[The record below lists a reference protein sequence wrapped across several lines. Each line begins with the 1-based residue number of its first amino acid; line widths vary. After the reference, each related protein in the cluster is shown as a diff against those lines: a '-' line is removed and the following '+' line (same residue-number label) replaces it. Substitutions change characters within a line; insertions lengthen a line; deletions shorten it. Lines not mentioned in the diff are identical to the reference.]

1 MLRRREWIIKAAAV
15 ERWWRCKR
23 VALST
28 CIAGVE
34 RRRLSWLHVLQRL
47 RPRRRRMLRRLREGV
62 AAAEGVCGRGLR
74 EGVCEGVRRRHHST
88 PNRGGFK
95 ARAVIERR
103 RRGLERGCSPAAA
116 ERVLPAARMRRC
128 GVEGAPGWRFG
139 KLRHA
144 TRGARL
150 RRRLVRRCE
159 RVLIARRRKCIK
171 AGAAVGPARGQRGEG
186 VASKGVR
193 PTPSKAAAAGGS
205 AA

>member
-1 MLRRREWIIKAAAV
+1 MLRRREWIIEAATV
-15 ERWWRCKR
+15 VRWWRCKR
-23 VALST
+23 VALAT

-34 RRRLSWLHVLQRL
+34 RQRLSWLCVLQHL
-47 RPRRRRMLRRLREGV
+47 RPRRRRMLRRLRKGV
-62 AAAEGVCGRGLR
+62 AAEGVCGRGLR
-74 EGVCEGVRRRHHST
+74 EGVCEGFRRRRRST

-103 RRGLERGCSPAAA
+103 RRDLERGCSPAAA
-116 ERVLPAARMRRC
+116 KRVLPAARMRRC

-139 KLRHA
+139 KLRNT

-150 RRRLVRRCE
+150 RQRLLRRCE
-159 RVLIARRRKCIK
+159 RVLIARRRKGIK

-186 VASKGVR
+186 VTSEGVR
-193 PTPSKAAAAGGS
+193 PTPSKAAAGGGS